1 VSRFVESRS
10 KEARSERPWPG
21 VASFEAGVG
30 AWNGFGGFG
39 PSLSLVLRFAYAV
52 RRDTF
57 VRATLGGPTL
67 GSELHTAAG
76 SATTRQEFGALELAY
91 AVPLGPSA
99 ALLASGGGGVYHLQV
114 QGSALPPLGARS
126 QQLWSAVFD
135 LGAGGAL
142 RIGEHSAL
150 LLDVH
155 ALVTQ
160 KQANVTFADGESR
173 TSGRPIGI
181 VTLGLWAGF

>member
-1 VSRFVESRS
+1 
-10 KEARSERPWPG
+10 

-114 QGSALPPLGARS
+114 QGSALPPVGAS
-126 QQLWSAVFD
+126 SPQLWSAVFD